1 VVSLFRRRRGSGE
14 LDESIA
20 MRIVVQG
27 QPHDVNYR
35 DLCLS
40 NTRSLQALAALLI
53 RKGLINGDEL
63 LAEVKRM
70 GEATKPLI
78 ESPAGPQGEGE

>member
-1 VVSLFRRRRGSGE
+1 MSWLRRRKGSGE
-14 LDESIA
+14 LDDSIA

-27 QPHDVNYR
+27 QHHDVNYR

-53 RKGLINGDEL
+53 RKGLINGDDL

-70 GEATKPLI
+70 GEATKPLP
-78 ESPAGPQGEGE
+78 EGVAGEKSEGG